1 MICPRTNDALSAF
14 ISARASAVTWSPVE
28 VLAVHLE
35 VVLCDSSTSSTNHR
49 FKTLQYLMYGR
60 TSDSV
65 ETSTY
70 LLSCE
75 ACTEGN
81 GYFFFQL
88 IFRPQ
93 LGESLF
99 IHFPTSGRE
108 ELWAEP
114 LRWMGKWKKQ
124 LQGFI
129 LRKNL
134 KETWLFPAFSHFLF
148 AVKSICQILQMLWDN
163 PKLDNTI
170 FWWLKY

>member
-81 GYFFFQL
+81 GYFFFSAYFQTPIGRIL
-88 IFRPQ
+88 VYTLSNFRQRGIVSRAPQ
-93 LGESLF
+93 VNGKMEETTARF
-99 IHFPTSGRE
+99 HF
-108 ELWAEP
+108 
-114 LRWMGKWKKQ
+114 KKKSK
-124 LQGFI
+124 G
-129 LRKNL
+129 NL
-134 KETWLFPAFSHFLF
+134 TFSSFFPFSFCSQKHLPNF
-148 AVKSICQILQMLWDN
+148 ANAVG
-163 PKLDNTI
+163 
-170 FWWLKY
+170 